1 MLLGHAFDA
10 CTRLYD
16 RLRSVQN
23 ASEGSDKVNLA
34 FLPVVFRRVFE
45 RVICI
50 TRTKALLPNLVY
62 AIKRALCNRPRLLLS
77 PSEAVATTS
86 ILLRPDGNGLRR
98 RLERRPSC

>member
-34 FLPVVFRRVFE
+34 FLPVVFRQGFS
-45 RVICI
+45 
-50 TRTKALLPNLVY
+50 TKPSL
-62 AIKRALCNRPRLLLS
+62 RHQES
-77 PSEAVATTS
+77 P
-86 ILLRPDGNGLRR
+86 L
-98 RLERRPSC
+98 